1 VPMTAEA
8 LMALS
13 EAAEKAMFTK
23 GMEIHVRQ
31 RNMKKALEALNS
43 ADEILAY
50 KVGQES

>member
-1 VPMTAEA
+1 
-8 LMALS
+8 
-13 EAAEKAMFTK
+13 
-23 GMEIHVRQ
+23 HVQQ

>member
-1 VPMTAEA
+1 
-8 LMALS
+8 
-13 EAAEKAMFTK
+13 
-23 GMEIHVRQ
+23 IHVRQ

>member
-1 VPMTAEA
+1 
-8 LMALS
+8 
-13 EAAEKAMFTK
+13 
-23 GMEIHVRQ
+23 Q

>member
-1 VPMTAEA
+1 
-8 LMALS
+8 
-13 EAAEKAMFTK
+13 
-23 GMEIHVRQ
+23 HVRQQ